1 MEQRRQQSG
10 RVTRSRSLRTFK
22 TTQRFATATEQEVMG
37 VVVMGIVVQPGKV
50 AIEQLKLK
58 ENIKHEPDDHDI
70 DILRDLRIHLDS
82 FGNKQQYFIPFFT
95 SI

>member
-1 MEQRRQQSG
+1 
-10 RVTRSRSLRTFK
+10 
-22 TTQRFATATEQEVMG
+22 MG

-82 FGNKQQYFIPFFT
+82 FGNKQQYFIPFFYIYIVVNVFGRTVFLKGQFNKCGST
-95 SI
+95 SHIS